1 MLPRAQ
7 EARVRDA
14 LANHRRGPSKRTRQG
29 DFASTFSTLFQ
40 QRAVALLLD
49 VELFLTDQR
58 TTIVAVAARHKQP
71 AVYGRNPGAPGR
83 GLGLLP

>member
-7 EARVRDA
+7 EARIRDA
-14 LANHRRGPSKRTRQG
+14 LANHPPGTIQAHAAG
-29 DFASTFSTLFQ
+29 DFASTFSTLVQ

-71 AVYGRNPGAPGR
+71 AVYGLRELVDGAS
-83 GLGLLP
+83 